1 MFEKSVNTI
10 NNSELIYINLNVGF
24 ELVVSVNG
32 GANPR
37 KSGVN
42 IKTS

>member
-1 MFEKSVNTI
+1 MLEKFVNALK
-10 NNSELIYINLNVGF
+10 NSELIYINLNLGF

-32 GANPR
+32 DANPR
-37 KSGVN
+37 KTGVN